1 MMMIEE
7 CYRNAFKEVYVILEN
22 TELTLLAK
30 LPIEL
35 INFIKDNMNCD
46 YKTHIQTNINIDK
59 QSLLKETESILSLIY
74 RSYWATE
81 EEKKKFAVK
90 GQQEIIEKQ
99 QHFKSIEQ
107 IFKERKNINNIT
119 VGNDLMI
126 MKKESF
132 IKRFFSKVLSIF
144 KK

>member
-1 MMMIEE
+1 MIEE

-107 IFKERKNINNIT
+107 IFKERKNINKT
-119 VGNDLMI
+119 KSHKCDLKIISLKFMEI
-126 MKKESF
+126 
-132 IKRFFSKVLSIF
+132 
-144 KK
+144 

>member
-74 RSYWATE
+74 RSYWVTE

-90 GQQEIIEKQ
+90 GQQELIEKQ

>member
-1 MMMIEE
+1 M
-7 CYRNAFKEVYVILEN
+7 
-22 TELTLLAK
+22 AK
-30 LPIEL
+30 LPSEL

-74 RSYWATE
+74 RSYWVTE

-90 GQQEIIEKQ
+90 GQQELIEKQ

>member
-1 MMMIEE
+1 MMIEE

-90 GQQEIIEKQ
+90 GQQELIEKQ

>member
-1 MMMIEE
+1 MIEE

-74 RSYWATE
+74 RSYWVTE

>member
-1 MMMIEE
+1 MIEE

-74 RSYWATE
+74 RSYWVTE
-81 EEKKKFAVK
+81 EEKKKFAVT

>member
-1 MMMIEE
+1 MIEE

-74 RSYWATE
+74 RSYWVTE

-90 GQQEIIEKQ
+90 GQQELIEKQ

>member
-1 MMMIEE
+1 MIEE